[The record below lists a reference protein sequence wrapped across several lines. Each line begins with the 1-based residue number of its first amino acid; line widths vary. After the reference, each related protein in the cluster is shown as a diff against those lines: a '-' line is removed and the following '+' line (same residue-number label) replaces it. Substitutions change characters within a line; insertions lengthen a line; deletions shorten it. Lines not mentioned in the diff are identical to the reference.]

1 MPIADIRSELRTA
14 LTEIKANVYDHVPET
29 VIAPALVVVPN
40 SPYIEINT
48 IGSTVINLQLN
59 FTLTLCVSY
68 HSNAAALDNLE
79 RLYLQVLAALP
90 ANYVVGVLEK
100 PAVTQVGAS
109 ELLVADFNVS
119 TRYTEKE

>member
-1 MPIADIRSELRTA
+1 MPIADTRSA
-14 LTEIKANVYDHVPET
+14 LKSALASVTANVYDHVPES
-29 VIAPALVVVPN
+29 VIPPAVVVVPN

-48 IGSTVINLQLN
+48 IGKSALNAQIN
-59 FTLTLCVSY
+59 FTITIVVAY

-79 RLYLQVLAALP
+79 RLYFQILAALP

-100 PAVTQVGAS
+100 PSVTQVGPS

-119 TRYTEKE
+119 TRYTN

>member
-1 MPIADIRSELRTA
+1 MPVASTRAA
-14 LTEIKANVYDHVPET
+14 LKAALATVTANVYDHVPES
-29 VIAPALVVVPN
+29 VIPPACVVVPD

-48 IGSTVINLQLN
+48 IGKSALN
-59 FTLTLCVSY
+59 AQVNFAITICVAY

-79 RLYLQVLAALP
+79 RLYFQILAALP

-100 PAVTQVGAS
+100 PSVTQVGPS

-119 TRYTEKE
+119 TRYTN